1 MADGNSLPLYFTGR
15 EWLCVNFGIKVRY
28 GKAWRSL
35 HRPGEGSN
43 SENDFLGIVIFASGW
58 HCIFLQYQPYHL
70 QELQEMVLEADID
83 GDGQV
88 TEICTF
94 FWPDLYQICAF
105 VTRFLGDLRGV
116 PCHDDC
122 WIVCFLFRSSC
133 CLKIQFPF
141 FPLSDWLHLLP
152 YWIPGGLIG
161 AGAVWTKQDHQIY
174 FSTSDPSLGPTLL
187 PTDQLSHWNGNVR
200 GRQVQTH
207 RLWISN
213 YKGLQ
218 WKPLGD
224 LTCTFGDLARQYRN
238 PTRRKVCEKKENR
251 ESLVFGQTFL
261 CCL

>member
-35 HRPGEGSN
+35 HRPGERS
-43 SENDFLGIVIFASGW
+43 LVRMIFWESW
-58 HCIFLQYQPYHL
+58 FLQVGDTAFFFNTNHITFRSCRKWYLKLILMGTARWPKF
-70 QELQEMVLEADID
+70 VL
-83 GDGQV
+83 
-88 TEICTF
+88 F
-94 FWPDLYQICAF
+94 FDQICAF

-133 CLKIQFPF
+133 CFEIQFPF
-141 FPLSDWLHLLP
+141 FPFSDGLHLLP

-161 AGAVWTKQDHQIY
+161 AGTVWTKQDHQIY

-200 GRQVQTH
+200 GRQVQTP

-213 YKGLQ
+213 YKGLHCN
-218 WKPLGD
+218 PL
-224 LTCTFGDLARQYRN
+224 
-238 PTRRKVCEKKENR
+238 
-251 ESLVFGQTFL
+251 
-261 CCL
+261 

>member
-1 MADGNSLPLYFTGR
+1 MVIHYHCNSQDGNGYVSTSELKFVMAKLDVHFTDQVR
-15 EWLCVNFGIKVRY
+15 EVLVRMIF
-28 GKAWRSL
+28 WESWFVQ
-35 HRPGEGSN
+35 EG
-43 SENDFLGIVIFASGW
+43 DTAIF
-58 HCIFLQYQPYHL
+58 FNTNL

-133 CLKIQFPF
+133 CFEIQFPF
-141 FPLSDWLHLLP
+141 FPFSDGLHLLP

-213 YKGLQ
+213 YKGLHCN
-218 WKPLGD
+218 PL
-224 LTCTFGDLARQYRN
+224 
-238 PTRRKVCEKKENR
+238 
-251 ESLVFGQTFL
+251 
-261 CCL
+261 